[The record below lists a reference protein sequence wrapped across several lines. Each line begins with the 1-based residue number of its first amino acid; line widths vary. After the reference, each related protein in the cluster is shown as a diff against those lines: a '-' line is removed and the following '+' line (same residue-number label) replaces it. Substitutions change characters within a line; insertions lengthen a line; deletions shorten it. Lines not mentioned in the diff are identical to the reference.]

1 MRDTVPPNLLE
12 RDARLPRGSVR
23 TEAGG
28 SPESA
33 DLARPL
39 RVAMVSVHTSP
50 LEQPGTGDAGG
61 MNVYVLELSRALA
74 RHGVQVE
81 IYTRATTSAQ
91 PKVVDAEPGIRVVHI
106 PAGPFEG
113 LDKNDLP
120 GQLCA
125 FTAGVLR
132 AEAHRPEG
140 WYDVVH
146 THYWLSGQVGWL
158 AAERWDVPLVHTMHT
173 MARVKNA
180 ALAPGDS
187 PEPRGRIIG
196 EEQVVA
202 EADAL
207 VASTQEEA
215 EDLVRD
221 YAADPARVH
230 VVAPGVDLDV
240 FSPLGAVP
248 GGPVLGVGAT
258 DAAADDG
265 CAARAEARRA
275 LRRRLDLPEDR
286 PVVLFAGRVQLLKGP
301 DVLVRALGEWPGTED
316 TADDT
321 AGDTLGGGTARGDR
335 SGVARRPL
343 LVVLGG
349 PSGRRTA
356 VRELEALAYQAGVAD
371 DVVVR
376 PPVPR
381 ETLVEYFRA
390 SDLVAVPSHNES
402 FGLVAAEAQASGTP
416 VVAAAVGGLRT
427 VVEDGISGVL
437 VPDHEPATWARVLS
451 DLLGDDERRER
462 LAAGARRSAARFGWE
477 AAARQM
483 LDVYEQARKVRAGR

>member
-1 MRDTVPPNLLE
+1 
-12 RDARLPRGSVR
+12 
-23 TEAGG
+23 
-28 SPESA
+28 
-33 DLARPL
+33 
-39 RVAMVSVHTSP
+39 MVSVHTSP

-207 VASTQEEA
+207 VASTEQEA

-248 GGPVLGVGAT
+248 G
-258 DAAADDG
+258 AAADDG
-265 CAARAEARRA
+265 VVPDVGAAAAAADDGVVPDVGAAAAAADDGRAARAEARRA
-275 LRRRLDLPEDR
+275 LRRRLDLPEHR

-301 DVLVRALGEWPGTED
+301 DVLVRALGEWPGTD
-316 TADDT
+316 GTADGT
-321 AGDTLGGGTARGDR
+321 PGGGTARGDR
-335 SGVARRPL
+335 SGVVQRPL

-416 VVAAAVGGLRT
+416 VIAAAVGGLRT

-437 VPDHEPATWARVLS
+437 VPDHEPATWARVLA

-483 LDVYEQARKVRAGR
+483 LDVYEQARKVRATR